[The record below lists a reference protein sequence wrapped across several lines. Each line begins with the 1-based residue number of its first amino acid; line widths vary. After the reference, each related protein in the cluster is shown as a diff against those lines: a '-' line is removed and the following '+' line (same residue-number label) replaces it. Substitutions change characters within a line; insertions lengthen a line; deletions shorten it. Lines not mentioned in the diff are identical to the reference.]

1 MGVPELLSGDGLRLD
16 GRREGEVRRLT
27 VELGTVSGA
36 DGSAY
41 VEQGQTRVLVAVYG
55 PLEPPGGGG
64 SVYQSLLAASTAA
77 ALESC
82 ASAGR
87 TPRRPG
93 RRVHTMEIEEN
104 DEILDEGECA
114 GVPEKPLRVLPPA
127 TAMGRV
133 RCEYSVASFASA
145 PASARAFRAQRRRQ
159 QQRHRAAA
167 AAGDVSA
174 PPDSTAGSASRP
186 SKFERQSREAAARI
200 RQVFEGVIL
209 SGGDARS
216 GGTSRLMPPHAV
228 VDVFVQVLQSDG
240 GELAVAINAASLAL
254 VHAGVPMRGLPV
266 ACSATAL
273 PHQRKLVPAVDPSA
287 WEMRQASLANTAMG
301 GVPQVTVV
309 TLPSEADDRM
319 PLLYVDYQAATSLP
333 EQPGIPP
340 TRATGDLF
348 EQVAHLAA
356 SVGCPQ
362 LHRVMHTAAVAHLG
376 QELAR
381 REWSATAAFIAA
393 VQ

>member
-16 GRREGEVRRLT
+16 GRREGEVRQLT
-27 VELGTVSGA
+27 VELGAVSGA

-64 SVYQSLLAASTAA
+64 GVYQSLLAASTAA

-87 TPRRPG
+87 TQRRPG
-93 RRVHTMEIEEN
+93 RREEN
-104 DEILDEGECA
+104 DEIPEEDECTELS
-114 GVPEKPLRVLPPA
+114 EEPLRVPPPA

-159 QQRHRAAA
+159 QQRHRAVA

-174 PPDSTAGSASRP
+174 PPDATAASASRP

-216 GGTSRLMPPHAV
+216 GGTSRLMPPHAM
-228 VDVFVQVLQSDG
+228 VDIFVQVLQSDG
-240 GELAVAINAASLAL
+240 GELAVAINTASLAL
-254 VHAGVPMRGLPV
+254 AHAGVPMRGLPV
-266 ACSATAL
+266 ACTATAL
-273 PHQRKLVPAVDPSA
+273 PHQQKLVPAVDPSA
-287 WEMRQASLANTAMG
+287 WEMRQASLAHTAMG

-348 EQVAHLAA
+348 EQVTHLAA